1 MDSLRKGRSMTTQDF
16 STFLIYK
23 ASDAGRKVYIDP
35 ELIVT
40 FAEYVDPTT
49 ESGGAIANSIQH
61 KLSSTADGAD
71 AGQENGASNSYF
83 MDFGE
88 FTGHCVRVFYKII
101 QNYPEGMSKGP
112 GVYIYNLRGFA
123 HNKNNVGTGLF
134 HMQHTDKGWN
144 GTPSSK
150 QELKNKTLR
159 IGSSQDE
166 KGIFGLDKLSKLMLK
181 GAGQGSFKTDFDL
194 YHSPLAVVE
203 YGKDFTTPVARKVAQ
218 PSELA
223 KVLESTATIYEWSDS
238 PRHEKYTVYVYG
250 QSAKLLADALR
261 LVDGN
266 PKLLE
271 KFEFQLLSPHIPFSL
286 VKTLAES
293 RGATAVLNGNVQSEF
308 SKRYQMLDEKSL
320 VESDIAVFKKF
331 EGQITNRPNS
341 SFFDLWKCMKTTTH
355 LLT

>member
-1 MDSLRKGRSMTTQDF
+1 MTTQNF

-49 ESGGAIANSIQH
+49 DAGGKIANDIFH
-61 KLSSTADGAD
+61 KLSSTAEGSD
-71 AGQENGASNSYF
+71 AGQEQGKSNSFF
-83 MDFGE
+83 MDIGE

-101 QNYPEGMSKGP
+101 QDYPGGMSKGP

-123 HNKNNVGTGLF
+123 HNNNNVGTGLY

-166 KGIFGLDKLSKLMLK
+166 KGIFALDKLSKLMLE
-181 GAGQGSFKTDFDL
+181 GAGQASFKTDFDL

-203 YGKDFTTPVARKVAQ
+203 YGKDFTTPVARKVTQ

-238 PRHEKYTVYVYG
+238 LRHEKYTVYVYG

-261 LVDGN
+261 LVDN
-266 PKLLE
+266 QPQLLK
-271 KFEFQLLSPHIPFSL
+271 KFEFQLLAPHIPFSL

-293 RGATAVLNGNVQSEF
+293 LGATAVLDGNVQSGL

-320 VESDIAVFKKF
+320 IESDIAVFKKF

-341 SFFDLWKCMKTTTH
+341 RFFDLWQCMKTTTH

>member
-101 QNYPEGMSKGP
+101 QNYPDGMSKGP

-134 HMQHTDKGWN
+134 HMKHSMSGWG
-144 GTPSSK
+144 GTPASK
-150 QELKNKTLR
+150 SELKNKVLR
-159 IGSSQDE
+159 IGSSQDD
-166 KGIFGLDKLSKLMLK
+166 KGIFALDKLSNLMLE